1 MLTLLAGLSLPAAA
15 QQDSTG
21 ISFVDQVIEVGAN
34 KDFTRAQSTAA
45 VSVIT
50 NRDVN
55 KRSAKNIGNSIL
67 GQGNGLV
74 SLQGTGTY
82 FEQNPT
88 FYVRGL
94 QSLSTSTPLILVDG
108 VERDISFVSSDEVD
122 HVSILKDA
130 AAVALYGYKGANG
143 AILITTKRGEY
154 NSKNIRVTYDHL
166 FNFQTNR
173 PKFVDGATFASAM
186 NEAMANEGASARY
199 SSEEIAAFQ
208 NGSYPYQYPNVNW
221 VDETFRK
228 NGATNKIGVEFSGGG
243 ERFRYYTTLN
253 LLSDKGFIKN
263 FSDNDGYSTQD
274 KYVRGNLRTNLDI
287 DLTPTTDLKVNML
300 GMLSEMSR
308 PGGPISINSS
318 KSDAI
323 SKYQDFVDNN
333 LWNMIYSVPSTAF
346 PIKNEI
352 GEWGGTSTYSGELNP
367 IAQSSGAAYYKIHE
381 RALFADMT
389 LNQDLKYWIPGLSMT
404 LRVGYDTYSTLYED
418 HSMTY
423 VYGSYPVESWKNG
436 APVLGDYW
444 TSGTPGTMGK
454 DAATMEWARR
464 LILSGGFNFERT
476 FAEKHYLY
484 SQLKYDYEYQNST
497 GSTGYTIYRQNVSF
511 LAHYGY
517 DNRYIAEVALMY
529 SGSNRL
535 APDTK
540 WNLGPTVSAAWVLSN
555 ESFLKDNPI
564 VNFLKLRASF
574 GIINADYLPGDNV
587 WDYYVQSYGANAS
600 YNYPFGSG
608 YEANTGNA
616 FGAQQRGRMAAVD
629 PTNEKAY
636 KYNIGIDATLFGG
649 LNVELDAYMQ
659 QRKDIWVSGA
669 GAYSALIG
677 FEAPY
682 TNAGKVDS
690 KGIELSLDYTKTIGE
705 LTFNLGGSFN
715 YNKNEIKEMAEE
727 PKAFDN
733 LVETGNPLQST
744 YGLIAIGLF
753 KDDTDIANS
762 PTQTFSTVRPGDIK
776 YQDVNGDGVIDANDK
791 TKIGYSAYAP
801 EIFYNL
807 HVGAE
812 YKGIGLNLMFQGVAN
827 YTANLSAKGMY
838 WPLLNSTSLSQQY
851 YDGRWSPSNPDV
863 NAEFPRL
870 STTSNANN
878 YQTST
883 YWQRDRGF
891 LKLRNVEV
899 YYNLPS
905 CLVQKTG
912 FMKTAKVYLRGI
924 DLLCLSHLD
933 DADPECYGVSAP
945 LNKSVVAGVQ
955 LSF

>member
-1 MLTLLAGLSLPAAA
+1 MNKKNILMLTLLAGLSLPAAA

-50 NRDVN
+50 SRDVN
-55 KRSAKNIGNSIL
+55 KRSAKNVGNSIL

-74 SLQGTGTY
+74 SLQGNGTY

-108 VERDISFVSSDEVD
+108 VERDLSIVSPDEVD

-130 AAVALYGYKGANG
+130 AAIALYGYKGANG
-143 AILITTKRGEY
+143 AILITTKRGQY

-186 NEAMANEGASARY
+186 NEALANEGSAPRY

-208 NGSYPYQYPNVNW
+208 NGNYPYQYPNVNW

-228 NGATNKIGVEFSGGG
+228 SGATNKVAVEFSGGG
-243 ERFRYYTTLN
+243 EKFRYFTMLN
-253 LLSDKGFIKN
+253 LLSDKGFINN
-263 FSDNDGYSTQD
+263 FDATDGYSTQD

-287 DLTPTTDLKVNML
+287 DLTPTTMLKVNML
-300 GMLSEMSR
+300 GVLSEMSR
-308 PGGPISINSS
+308 PGSQADLWDMVYSLPSS
-318 KSDAI
+318 
-323 SKYQDFVDNN
+323 
-333 LWNMIYSVPSTAF
+333 AF
-346 PIKNEI
+346 PVRNEN
-352 GEWGGTSTYSGELNP
+352 GEWGGSSTYSGEQNP
-367 IAQSSGAAYYKIHE
+367 VAQSSGAAYYKTHE

-389 LNQDLKYWIPGLSMT
+389 LTQDLKYWIEGLSMT
-404 LRVGYDTYSTLYED
+404 LRLGYDTYSTLYED

-423 VYGSYPVESWKNG
+423 VYGNYPSTGVVGQK
-436 APVLGDYW
+436 GDYW

-454 DAATMEWARR
+454 TANTDQWARR
-464 LILSGGFNFERT
+464 LIFAAGLNFDRT
-476 FAEKHYLY
+476 FADKHYIY
-484 SQLKYDYEYQNST
+484 SQLKWDYEYQNAT
-497 GSTGYTIYRQNVSF
+497 GSTGQTVYRHNISW
-511 LAHYGY
+511 LGHYGY
-517 DNRYIAEVALMY
+517 DNRYIAELALVY

-535 APDTK
+535 APGTK
-540 WNLGPTVSAAWVLSN
+540 WNLSPTVSAAWVLSN
-555 ESFLKDNPI
+555 ENFLKDNPV
-564 VNFLKLRASF
+564 VNFLKLRGSF

-587 WDYYVQSYGANAS
+587 WDYYVQSYGAYAS

-616 FGAQQRGRMAAVD
+616 FAAMIRGRMAAID
-629 PTNEKAY
+629 PSNEKAY
-636 KYNIGIDATLFGG
+636 KYNVGIDATLFGG
-649 LNVELDAYMQ
+649 LNAEVDFYVQ

-682 TNAGKVDS
+682 TNAGVVNS
-690 KGIELSLDYTKTIGE
+690 KGFELSLDYTKNIGA

-715 YNKNEIKEMAEE
+715 YNKNEIKDQAEE
-727 PKAFDN
+727 PKAYDN
-733 LVETGNPLQST
+733 LVETGNPLNST
-744 YGLIAIGLF
+744 YGLVAIGLF
-753 KDDTDIANS
+753 KDQADIDNS
-762 PTQTFSTVRPGDIK
+762 PKQNFSTVRPGDIK
-776 YQDVNGDGVIDANDK
+776 YQDINGDGVIDANDK

-801 EIFYNL
+801 EIFYNF
-807 HVGAE
+807 HAGAE
-812 YKGIGLNLMFQGVAN
+812 YKGIGVDLMFQGVGR

-870 STTSNANN
+870 SSTSNANN

-883 YWQRDRGF
+883 FWQRDRSF

-899 YYNLPS
+899 YYNLPA

-912 FMKTAKVYLRGI
+912 FVNTAKIYLRGI
-924 DLLCLSHLD
+924 DLLCFDHID
-933 DADPECYGVSAP
+933 EADPECYGVSAP
-945 LNKSVVAGVQ
+945 LNKSVVAGIQ

>member
-1 MLTLLAGLSLPAAA
+1 MITKIKHIFVLPLLAGLSQTAAA

-21 ISFVDQVIEVGAN
+21 VSFADQVIEVGAN

-55 KRSAKNIGNSIL
+55 KRSAKDIGNSIL

-94 QSLSTSTPLILVDG
+94 QSLSTNTPLILVDG
-108 VERDISFVSSDEVD
+108 VERDITIVNAEEVD

-143 AILITTKRGEY
+143 AILITTKRGQY
-154 NSKNIRVTYDHL
+154 NSQNIHVTYDHL
-166 FNFQTNR
+166 FNFQSNR
-173 PKFVDGATFASAM
+173 PKFVNGATFASAM
-186 NEAMANEGASARY
+186 NEALANEGAAPRY
-199 SSEEIAAFQ
+199 TADEIAAFQ
-208 NGSYPYQYPNVNW
+208 NGNYPFQYPNVNW

-228 NGATNKIGVEFSGGG
+228 SGATNKIGVEFSGGG
-243 ERFRYYTTLN
+243 ERFRYFTMVN
-253 LLSDKGFIKN
+253 LISDKGFIKN
-263 FSDNDGYSTQD
+263 FNETDGYSTQD

-287 DLTPTTDLKVNML
+287 DLTPTTDLKVNMM

-308 PGGPISINSS
+308 PGGPTSIGSTS
-318 KSDAI
+318 TSAKAD
-323 SKYQDFVDNN
+323 
-333 LWNMIYSVPSTAF
+333 LWDMVYSVPSLAF
-346 PIKNEI
+346 PIKNEND
-352 GEWGGTSTYSGELNP
+352 EWGGSSTYTGVNNP
-367 IAQSSGAAYYKIHE
+367 VAQSAGAAYYKIHE

-389 LNQDLKYWIPGLSMT
+389 LQQDLKYWTPGLSFT
-404 LRVGYDTYSTLYED
+404 ARVGYDTYSSLYED

-423 VYGSYPVESWKNG
+423 VYGNYPSTGVVGSK
-436 APVLGDYW
+436 GDYW
-444 TSGTPGTMGK
+444 SSGTPGTMSKNYGTL
-454 DAATMEWARR
+454 DWARR
-464 LILSGGFNFERT
+464 LVFQAGFNYEQT

-484 SQLKYDYEYQNST
+484 GQLRYDYEWQNTT
-497 GSTGYTIYRQNVSF
+497 GSTGYTIYRMNGSF

-517 DNRYIAEVALMY
+517 DNRYIGELALVY

-535 APDTK
+535 APGTK
-540 WNLGPTVSAAWVLSN
+540 WNLSPTVSAAWVISN
-555 ESFLKDNPI
+555 ENFLKDNPV

-587 WDYYVQSYGANAS
+587 WNYYAKSYSQGSSNTGS
-600 YNYPFGSG
+600 YPFGAG
-608 YEANTGNA
+608 YDPVYANTTLGLL
-616 FGAQQRGRMAAVD
+616 
-629 PTNEKAY
+629 PTASPSHEKAY
-636 KYNIGIDATLFGG
+636 KYNIGVDATLFGG
-649 LNVELDAYMQ
+649 LNVELDFYMQ

-669 GAYSALIG
+669 GAYTALIG
-677 FEAPY
+677 FDAPY
-682 TNAGKVDS
+682 INDGKVDS
-690 KGIELSLDYTKTIGE
+690 KGFELSLDYTKTIGD
-705 LTFNLGGSFN
+705 LTFNLGGAFN

-727 PKAFDN
+727 PKAYDN

-744 YGLIAIGLF
+744 YGLVAIGLF
-753 KDDTDIANS
+753 KDEADIASS
-762 PTQTFSTVRPGDIK
+762 PAQNFSTVRPGDIK
-776 YQDVNGDGVIDANDK
+776 YQDINNDGVIDANDK

-801 EIFYNL
+801 ELFYNF
-807 HVGAE
+807 HAGAE
-812 YKGIGLNLMFQGVAN
+812 YKGIGINLMFQGVGR

-838 WPLLNSTSLSQQY
+838 WPLLNTTSLSQQY

-863 NAEFPRL
+863 NAAFPRL
-870 STTSNANN
+870 STSSNANN

-883 YWQRDRGF
+883 YWQRNRSF

-899 YYNLPS
+899 YYNLPAS
-905 CLVQKTG
+905 LMQKTG
-912 FMKTAKVYLRGI
+912 FMKTAKVYVRGI
-924 DLLCLSHLD
+924 DLLCFNHLD
-933 DADPECYGVSAP
+933 EADPECYGVSAP